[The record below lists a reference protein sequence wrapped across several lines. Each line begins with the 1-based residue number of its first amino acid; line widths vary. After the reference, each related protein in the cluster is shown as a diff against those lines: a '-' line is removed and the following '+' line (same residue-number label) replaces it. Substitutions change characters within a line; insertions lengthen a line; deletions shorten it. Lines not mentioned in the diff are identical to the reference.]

1 MELGRNNVNTFYCN
15 NDAYTKIYFKKK
27 RFTVMIS
34 NTVFIILPQNLNLRL
49 KDLKQN
55 QCLC

>member
-15 NDAYTKIYFKKK
+15 NDAYTKIYFQK